1 MSLAQQFLAARAEH
15 KRDKPRNRG
24 KQTVTPTAN
33 QPLDVPTSDPLY
45 GVAPIREQR
54 FPAQG
59 VGSANVVRRRLGD
72 RTGML
77 PEFDAEAEMR
87 ASGLMPRDDS
97 WLPEHWRGME
107 GGGELPPANP
117 APSLRSPTPAPAWEV
132 ASGLEPAEQFERSV
146 PLDRESLARFAGES
160 AALQVQPSFGDGNI
174 LDVFRGYGEGAWD
187 AGADTIS
194 ALGGNEGAQRRMN
207 ARGQWFGRAA
217 QNGFGVP
224 DALEGIGAAMT
235 SSGMLDDPSNPN
247 FIPSSQ
253 FHRWDVDRA
262 DLAMD
267 REAENDPRYLGRAE
281 EFVVEVPRY
290 RGVEGA
296 ARFAGSMV
304 DDWLGAGAFERDA
317 EGRRRYATADAMG
330 DLSADRGDVEGAT
343 QWDQEAQSAAGAQAF
358 DAGFNA
364 LELAPGIGLIDV
376 PISAGRFTGRQVA
389 RGLGREVPNVLQ
401 APLPDVPGPLTQ
413 EGRRYVGRNL
423 VEPAVGAGAG
433 YALMQT
439 GDGDAEPWAVGLGT
453 AAGALTPGALRLG
466 ARAIGDELAAQAAA
480 PPIDRARRM
489 PDYPAGTRL
498 EVRDV
503 PFEEVA
509 PSRQRNFEAAVQ
521 DPASLRADRAR
532 PVSYGEQVNRDG
544 SVSAS
549 DPIDWEAP
557 IESERTSMR
566 DLGIGGNRPIA
577 SITDDPNGIPQNFD
591 TTPSVNDPVEMR
603 MARARRMGFDTETP
617 LYHGSERQFDEFDLE
632 RSRAGLGFYLA
643 RDPAFAADFGEVRP
657 IFTRGD
663 ALDLAQYGQWADK
676 ADLASIAGELGISAS
691 VLEQA
696 WDGVARVRQSDVPM
710 FALLE
715 SPEVA
720 PLLRE
725 RHTAID
731 FMDLRNGGADW
742 NRVVTDPSAMRS
754 PDAAFDPARSNS
766 SDLLAG
772 IGIGA
777 LGGGGGYALGE
788 MFDGEAQADADGI
801 PSDEMNL
808 IPWLMAGGGAA
819 LFGGRQFLRNARSQ
833 VGMFAGPNARTAN
846 REMLARAE
854 EMAAQGASRDD
865 IWSETGWFQ
874 GVDGKWRF
882 EIDDSGAGL
891 TPRASEIYEA
901 ENPNRYMHGERLG
914 DVLAHDDLAQAYPDV
929 PEMGAGAYYTHGAN
943 SGGSYHPIDDS
954 LGISASSVEDAL
966 TGILHETQHGVQ
978 RREGFA
984 FGGSPDRGIRRADI
998 ERHARQAYEE
1008 AGELTDDQLMWELG
1022 DQQGPRPPSPENRP
1036 AWDDLSRR
1044 QQIEWYEAGR
1054 QRAYRALAGETEAR
1068 NVEYRS
1074 RFTPEERRSRPPWET
1089 QDVPDDQQ
1097 IIRFDGGVAESRGTS
1112 RETAS
1117 VPLDAGTNQLAEQ
1130 RLNSAGNRRGVYDNN
1145 LRNGDRNAQIVDLR
1159 EQFGRNAQADG
1170 GRGRRAEGSAD
1181 HIAAVMRGEQP
1192 LPDGS
1197 FIETPRPEVTR
1208 STVLGVWKRA
1218 DDAARAAAPPEEA
1231 FRGLEE
1237 FGISPER
1244 ARAISAQRN
1253 TDPLAIGALALGTG
1267 ALALGAGEAD
1277 AQGLERLDIDPDA
1290 APPSMRSAVGSP
1302 TVYGEYYIQE
1312 FADGSRHVFRMNR
1325 QGERADPE
1333 YVGELRG
1340 TNTPSPRLGEG
1351 QGRVIS
1357 EGVLE
1362 TPLPPYE
1369 GEDNGEETPLWM
1381 RAIGAGVA
1389 GLTGRKITTA
1399 LGGRGVLRDLNTALS
1414 AGLGDFAIT
1423 GGDADPRDSLGVGLM
1438 TAGGARAF
1446 DAIAPEVAAVG
1457 RSYVREAELAASP
1470 AFRAERD
1477 AFAETLSD
1485 QPQSRVRALG
1495 GLERDPFDHYQYGE
1509 IEGVGGMV
1517 PGSEIIDEGW
1527 ARDLDSASLGLG
1539 GNTGS
1544 PREQFL
1550 AAAPEEQARM
1560 IERARRS
1567 EWADPGPE
1575 LPYVSP
1581 ERIEQGRAAQ
1591 RLVASSAPATPPIGP
1606 QAGFTEPG
1614 TGTSVFGEVKPPRAP
1629 RAPLPPLED
1638 RAQLSGAQG
1647 AMRGVKAPTMRA
1659 MADDLG
1665 IARDG
1670 MTAGELRKSLT
1681 RALAARFDSTR
1692 ELVAFLTRY
1701 GVSGA
1706 ALGLAFEAERA
1717 EAASP

>member
-330 DLSADRGDVEGAT
+330 DLAADRGDVEGAT

-532 PVSYGEQVNRDG
+532 PVSYGELTNVGAEDFIT
-544 SVSAS
+544 
-549 DPIDWEAP
+549 PY
-557 IESERTSMR
+557 ERT
-566 DLGIGGNRPIA
+566 L
-577 SITDDPNGIPQNFD
+577 
-591 TTPSVNDPVEMR
+591 
-603 MARARRMGFDTETP
+603 
-617 LYHGSERQFDEFDLE
+617 
-632 RSRAGLGFYLA
+632 
-643 RDPAFAADFGEVRP
+643 
-657 IFTRGD
+657 
-663 ALDLAQYGQWADK
+663 
-676 ADLASIAGELGISAS
+676 
-691 VLEQA
+691 LEQA
-696 WDGVARVRQSDVPM
+696 STPIERAQNRWGIDDPILRGP
-710 FALLE
+710 ALD
-715 SPEVA
+715 
-720 PLLRE
+720 
-725 RHTAID
+725 I
-731 FMDLRNGGADW
+731 
-742 NRVVTDPSAMRS
+742 S
-754 PDAAFDPARSNS
+754 PDDILPRR
-766 SDLLAG
+766 AG
-772 IGIGA
+772 FGRR
-777 LGGGGGYALGE
+777 LGE
-788 MFDGEAQADADGI
+788 QDPI
-801 PSDEMNL
+801 PLTMPNEDRY
-808 IPWLMAGGGAA
+808 
-819 LFGGRQFLRNARSQ
+819 LFGR
-833 VGMFAGPNARTAN
+833 P
-846 REMLARAE
+846 
-854 EMAAQGASRDD
+854 
-865 IWSETGWFQ
+865 
-874 GVDGKWRF
+874 
-882 EIDDSGAGL
+882 EI
-891 TPRASEIYEA
+891 
-901 ENPNRYMHGERLG
+901 
-914 DVLAHDDLAQAYPDV
+914 
-929 PEMGAGAYYTHGAN
+929 
-943 SGGSYHPIDDS
+943 
-954 LGISASSVEDAL
+954 
-966 TGILHETQHGVQ
+966 
-978 RREGFA
+978 
-984 FGGSPDRGIRRADI
+984 
-998 ERHARQAYEE
+998 
-1008 AGELTDDQLMWELG
+1008 
-1022 DQQGPRPPSPENRP
+1022 
-1036 AWDDLSRR
+1036 
-1044 QQIEWYEAGR
+1044 
-1054 QRAYRALAGETEAR
+1054 
-1068 NVEYRS
+1068 
-1074 RFTPEERRSRPPWET
+1074 
-1089 QDVPDDQQ
+1089 
-1097 IIRFDGGVAESRGTS
+1097 RGTS